1 MLGDALNPPKQ
12 FSVVYEL
19 VAEQPYNGMP
29 TVQLKDMRKTEQERN
44 AASEKQYNL
53 PEGWTVK
60 ENAPTNGW
68 TLAETYRAW
77 EKYAELYN
85 SDKPITKETLL
96 PILGKE
102 LILYRPLLE
111 IYNPEGKLVG
121 TVQNYYDFS
130 GKALDTQINVDVAVM
145 DGGKYI
151 TKVTSGA
158 SRSEDGKSIRF
169 AMTSDDPAV
178 ILPDIKPTD
187 VSSAGWG
194 TIGKAVGTAVGA
206 YSDYSTLDGVADYA
220 ASEADAAGWK
230 NKLTPEQREAY
241 NDYKQ
246 TEALRVGVESVMGIS
261 GIGAAVTV
269 VGDLVIETVL
279 GDQDVD
285 GQYRKMAQLNEQM
298 KKQQEEMEFFKEH
311 GYRPGYPPPPA
322 EPNIKRGANGFPL
335 DCVWGFDPDY
345 YIDPSGYIF
354 EGTENNLLEGVRA
367 TVYYLDKDSGEWVK
381 WDSEAHGEGP
391 NPNISGA
398 DGKYGWDVLIGKWKV
413 VFEKDGYYTVE
424 SIELDVPPAHL
435 DVNMSM
441 GSTSSATLKEVKA
454 GAMGA
459 YIDFTFDRP
468 VLVDDAKRLVSVM
481 LGGDALD
488 GNVEALNAALTA
500 FGNKQKAGLNDVTVG
515 LNAATK
521 FRFTPDEPIEVGAS
535 VKVVG
540 EKGILTY
547 NGIET
552 AAFESGYVL
561 VPETVADPITALYY
575 NGIKEIEIGATLD
588 LMPDLTITGSEGT
601 LTFKA
606 KTPTVATVDENGVVT
621 ALSGGIAYFEIS
633 CGTVRAMAAVSV
645 KEAPHTHSFTEEYPL
660 MEYLASEATCTEPA
674 KFYRFCS
681 CGIAGTET
689 YSHGDAKGHVFG
701 EWTLNLADNTCERTC
716 SVCGEVEKD
725 DSMSLLSV
733 SGRTAKAGDTVS
745 VTISLANNP
754 GIAALAFRVSY
765 PKGAMTLESAV
776 AGGLFGS
783 ATLNKSTGMFLFDN
797 AADVTENGT
806 LLTLTFRVSDM
817 AVLGE
822 YRISL
827 EIVSCNNAAEERVV
841 ICGGQ
846 ANIEV
851 GDILHGDVNGDGVVD
866 TLDITRLRRYL
877 AEESVDLFPGADMNG
892 DGAVDIEDLTCLRR
906 YLVEAATG
914 LGG

>member
-1 MLGDALNPPKQ
+1 MG
-12 FSVVYEL
+12 
-19 VAEQPYNGMP
+19 
-29 TVQLKDMRKTEQERN
+29 
-44 AASEKQYNL
+44 
-53 PEGWTVK
+53 
-60 ENAPTNGW
+60 
-68 TLAETYRAW
+68 
-77 EKYAELYN
+77 KYAELYN

-96 PILGKE
+96 PFLGKE

-194 TIGKAVGTAVGA
+194 TVGKAVGTAVGA

-441 GSTSSATLKEVKA
+441 VSTSSVTLKEVKA

-481 LGGDALD
+481 FGGDALD

-500 FGNKQKAGLNDVTVG
+500 FGNKQKAGVNDVTVG

-588 LMPDLTITGSEGT
+588 LMPDLKITGSEGT

-633 CGTVRAMAAVSV
+633 CGTVRTMAAVSV
-645 KEAPHTHSFTEEYPL
+645 KEAPHAHSFTEEYPL

-681 CGIAGTET
+681 CGIVGTET
-689 YSHGDAKGHVFG
+689 YSHGDAKGHSFG

-797 AADVTENGT
+797 DADVTENGT

-822 YRISL
+822 YHISL